1 MPCMAHS
8 TRSRRTSR
16 PDGART
22 HTCTRGGPAYRPG
35 TSASCAWPIAR
46 RRRPSSLR
54 QSKMTFWE
62 WTALTASSGTRNSP
76 AFSTYTT
83 RPSGDTSRTA
93 PNSSFPSA
101 TKVWY
106 PTSIVSRMIG
116 SPGSRD
122 RPPSLLH
129 EPRVQVNLRSGQRL
143 RHGTV
148 LLGVQRIPLKC
159 RVVDARNLGLG
170 LQLDPGDG
178 EPFADLLQGDFRAG
192 LDARR
197 REARPRKLSGQC
209 HREAPGVSSA
219 D

>member
-1 MPCMAHS
+1 
-8 TRSRRTSR
+8 
-16 PDGART
+16 
-22 HTCTRGGPAYRPG
+22 
-35 TSASCAWPIAR
+35 
-46 RRRPSSLR
+46 
-54 QSKMTFWE
+54 MTFWE
-62 WTALTASSGTRNSP
+62 CTALTASSGTRNSP

-178 EPFADLLQGDFRAG
+178 EPFADLLELHLRARV
-192 LDARR
+192 DARR
-197 REARPRKLSGQC
+197 RQPRARKVRGQR
-209 HREAPGVSSA
+209 HREAPGVSGA
-219 D
+219 DQLLRVGGGLAFLESGFERIRAVKGTAADSQPPAGFGQIPLPFCFCLSC